1 MAVSNSSVLEMAR
14 RAGRGMLMK
23 SSATGGV
30 PILGLSEELGVD
42 IVVIPSLAS
51 KGSRVVALE
60 VADERYHEGRL

>member
-1 MAVSNSSVLEMAR
+1 
-14 RAGRGMLMK
+14 MLMK